1 MPAPAS
7 TLRRTAAVAALLAIL
22 TGCGTTGRP
31 AQQTIWIETPD
42 CAAASCELRNDR
54 GQWTV
59 ERTPGSVT
67 VTTSSAPLEVVCRA
81 GELQTSASAPAAV
94 PPVSGGPAVAGGV
107 AGGAAMGAAT
117 AGAAAFGGPFVF
129 LTVMA
134 VVVGAS
140 AGASAGYL
148 AEAGSRPIAYP
159 ERITVPLRCG
169 PGADGAPRIGVTVR
183 GLSDDEAHR
192 AQVPPGSALVVAVA
206 EGSRAAA
213 AGLRAGDLVLRAND
227 VPIDDAARLET
238 LVRALPPDGSL
249 HLQVQRDGSVTEIRI
264 PASSLPAERR

>member
-1 MPAPAS
+1 MPGPAS
-7 TLRRTAAVAALLAIL
+7 TLRRLSCLAVLLAALQ
-22 TGCGTTGRP
+22 GCGTTGQP
-31 AQQTIWIETPD
+31 AQQSIWIDTPE
-42 CAAASCELRNDR
+42 CASASCELRNDR
-54 GQWTV
+54 GQWTL

-67 VTTSSAPLEVVCRA
+67 VTTSSAPLELVCRA

-94 PPVSGGPAVAGGV
+94 PPVSGGPAVAGGL

-117 AGAAAFGGPFVF
+117 AGAAAFGGPFG
-129 LTVMA
+129 LLAVMA
-134 VVVGAS
+134 VFVGAS
-140 AGASAGYL
+140 AGASVGWL

-169 PGADGAPRIGVTVR
+169 SGADGALRIGVTVR
-183 GLSDDEAHR
+183 GLSDDEARR

-227 VPIDDAARLET
+227 VPIDGAARLET

-249 HLQVQRDGSVTEIRI
+249 SLQVQRDNGAITLRVPPEAAR
-264 PASSLPAERR
+264 